1 MMRNIFL
8 FCIALLLMA
17 TSCDTTQKSEANGDL
32 KDLTIVFYNVENLFD
47 TIDAEGK
54 WDEEFT
60 PGSEK
65 EWNTEKYMKKLTN
78 LADVFD
84 SIGQGELP
92 AIIGLEEVENRA
104 VLEDLVKQGKLK
116 AAQYQIIHY
125 ESPDFRG
132 IDNAL
137 LYNPKVF
144 EVLHQEAIAV
154 NMPEEIAFI
163 NDHELTTRDIL
174 YVKGK
179 VYGSAVVHIFVNHWT
194 SMYYGEKETIAHR
207 DYCASVLKEKIE
219 EILQKDPNANII
231 AGGDLNEDVY
241 GPAVN
246 RVLRVDTL
254 FLDQSNDKLYNLSH
268 YLFTQKGKG
277 TYNYRGEWGVL
288 DHMLVSGNL
297 LQDENDIFT
306 HKDWMHTFNSDLVL
320 NYYENKYGKGNRPN
334 RTYAGPKYFAG
345 YSDHLAIY
353 LHLKVRTRP

>member
-8 FCIALLLMA
+8 FSIAILFLA
-17 TSCDTTQKSEANGDL
+17 SSCDTTQKSASKDAL

-47 TIDAEGK
+47 TIDAEDK

-65 EWNTEKYMKKLTN
+65 KWNTERYLKKLSN

-84 SIGQGELP
+84 SIGQSNLP
-92 AIIGLEEVENRA
+92 VLIGLEEVENRA
-104 VLEDLVKQGKLK
+104 VLEDLVNQEKLK
-116 AAQYQIIHY
+116 AAHYQIIHY

-137 LYNPKVF
+137 LYNPDVF
-144 EVLHQEAIAV
+144 EVLHQEAIPV
-154 NMPEEIAFI
+154 NMPEEISII
-163 NDHELTTRDIL
+163 NDHEITTRDIL

-179 VYGSAVVHIFVNHWT
+179 LYNTAIVHIFVNHWT

-207 DYCASVLKEKIE
+207 DYCALVLREKIE
-219 EILQKDPNANII
+219 EVLAEDPNANII

-241 GPAVN
+241 GPSVN
-246 RVLRVDTL
+246 GVLQVDTL
-254 FLDQSNDKLYNLSH
+254 FQDQDNAKLYNLSH
-268 YLFTQKGKG
+268 YMYAQKGKG

-297 LQDENDIFT
+297 LQDENDLFT
-306 HKDWMHTFNSDLVL
+306 DKDWMHTFDSDLVL
-320 NYYENKYGKGNRPN
+320 NYYKNQYGKGNRPN
-334 RTYAGPKYFAG
+334 RSYAGPRYFAG

-353 LHLKVRTRP
+353 LHLKVRTL